1 MDVVYDH
8 MYSQKFK
15 LKSYEPFKSCYKRAY
30 SCYAEALMLNSALKI
45 EEKVSKKLKQAV
57 EYIADIKR
65 RKATIKEHIEH
76 LVLKKLMTLAF
87 WQEKEGFNC
96 ACKSKIFLFKT
107 KKQNEIKELEK
118 VIEKEGRRVKKLN
131 EIKELCNSY
140 FSSVTSIQQLVF

>member
-57 EYIADIKR
+57 ENIADIKR

-76 LVLKKLMTLAF
+76 LFLKKLMTLAF

-107 KKQNEIKELEK
+107 KNKMKLRNLRKSLKKIEEELK
-118 VIEKEGRRVKKLN
+118 N
-131 EIKELCNSY
+131 
-140 FSSVTSIQQLVF
+140 

>member
-1 MDVVYDH
+1 
-8 MYSQKFK
+8 MYSQNSK
-15 LKSYEPFKSCYKRAY
+15 LKSCEPFKSYKRAY

-45 EEKVSKKLKQAV
+45 EEKVSKKLKQAI

-87 WQEKEGFNC
+87 LQEKEGFNC
-96 ACKSKIFLFKT
+96 AKSFCSKQKSKIFLFKT

-140 FSSVTSIQQLVF
+140 FSSVTSIQQLVL